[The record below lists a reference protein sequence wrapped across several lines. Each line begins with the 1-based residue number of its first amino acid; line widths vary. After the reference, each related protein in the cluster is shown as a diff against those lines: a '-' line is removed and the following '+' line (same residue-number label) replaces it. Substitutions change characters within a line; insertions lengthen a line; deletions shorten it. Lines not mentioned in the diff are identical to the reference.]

1 MKSTPIIAAAVSVL
15 AVAAPAQPSRSA
27 PSIDSQVTFLYYKDV
42 PAAARFYGGILG
54 LEQTFDE
61 GWVEIY
67 RISSTSYVGL
77 VDETRGS
84 HQVSESKPVMLSI
97 VTDEVDQWYE
107 HIRASDVTIV
117 SEISD
122 GTAVPVRSFM
132 VEDPGGYTVEFFRW
146 R

>member
-1 MKSTPIIAAAVSVL
+1 MKSAPIIAAAVSML
-15 AVAAPAQPSRSA
+15 AVAVPTRPSRSA

-42 PAAARFYGGILG
+42 AAAAQFYGGILG

-84 HQVSESKPVMLSI
+84 HRASESKPVMLSI
-97 VTDEVDQWYE
+97 VTDEVDAWYE
-107 HIRASDVTIV
+107 HIRGADVTIL

-132 VEDPGGYTVEFFRW
+132 VEDPGGYTIEFFRW

>member
-15 AVAAPAQPSRSA
+15 AVAAPARPSPA
-27 PSIDSQVTFLYYKDV
+27 ALSIDSQVTFLYYKDV
-42 PAAARFYGGILG
+42 AAAAQFYGGILG
-54 LEQTFDE
+54 LERTFDE

-97 VTDEVDQWYE
+97 VTDEVDAWYE
-107 HIRASDVTIV
+107 HIRAADVTIV